1 MTHIQLNNINQIN
14 IKELIEKISDILEV
28 NNPFL
33 GKVFE
38 LVDISETSINT
49 EDSELVE
56 KIINDFQEKF
66 ENNNNG
72 SEDDESRD

>member
-1 MTHIQLNNINQIN
+1 NQIN

>member
-1 MTHIQLNNINQIN
+1 
-14 IKELIEKISDILEV
+14 ISDILEV

>member
-1 MTHIQLNNINQIN
+1 
-14 IKELIEKISDILEV
+14 LIEKISDILEV

>member
-1 MTHIQLNNINQIN
+1 
-14 IKELIEKISDILEV
+14 ELIEKISDILEV

>member
-1 MTHIQLNNINQIN
+1 IQLNNINQIN

>member
-1 MTHIQLNNINQIN
+1 
-14 IKELIEKISDILEV
+14 LEV